1 MVAQH
6 RLLNGSRTSSMPAS
20 CAQHLRNTRDR
31 IDAREFRACSRSGRE
46 SGRAVGKIV
55 GTDAARAAL
64 AYVASPLVRARRT
77 MEFVRAALGLPL
89 QAYATDARLMELSFG
104 EWEGLTWPQVKAL
117 APYLAEGRENRKWDF
132 VPPGGESYAMLAL
145 RIAPWLAE
153 LGGDTL
159 VVSHGGVARVLLALI
174 GGMAHA
180 RAPLVDIWQGRVLVF
195 ESRGFTWL

>member
-1 MVAQH
+1 MRFAH
-6 RLLNGSRTSSMPAS
+6 RLIFIRHGETDWNVERRLQGQHDIPLNAHGRQQAADAGRTV
-20 CAQHLRNTRDR
+20 
-31 IDAREFRACSRSGRE
+31 AR
-46 SGRAVGKIV
+46 IV
-55 GTDAARAAL
+55 GSAASRAAL

-77 MEFVRAALGLPL
+77 MEFVRAALGLPPED
-89 QAYATDARLMELSFG
+89 YATDVRLMELSFG
-104 EWEGLTWPQVKAL
+104 KWEGLTWPEVKAL

-145 RIAPWLAE
+145 RVAPWLAD

-174 GGMAHA
+174 GGMAHQ

-195 ESRGFTWL
+195 ESGGFTWI